1 MNKKVDSTSSLNS
14 ISPNAVSQSQR
25 STPAN
30 AQCDDPLQELMDA
43 WQQHSNRI
51 EQIAGQHDLS
61 HIKLAPRLFVFSSRR
76 RSALSSLATLLVC
89 LTVIVGMVILR
100 QHYISDTFDLYFF
113 LFVVLTLVLTAAQNI
128 SHTFLLRRLPPTPR
142 IHFHKHVSPL
152 RYSFPRA
159 AVFASVV
166 VMFLF
171 LAVPIQNGR
180 SMSQASLSHR
190 SAAITNVSFVLSHII

>member
-1 MNKKVDSTSSLNS
+1 MNKKVDNTSSLNS
-14 ISPNAVSQSQR
+14 ISPNAVSQSQGY
-25 STPAN
+25 TPAN

-113 LFVVLTLVLTAAQNI
+113 LFVVLTLVLTAVQNI
-128 SHTFLLRRLPPTPR
+128 SHTFLLRRLPPP
-142 IHFHKHVSPL
+142 FHKPVSPL
-152 RYSFPRA
+152 RYSLPRA